1 MALNGLSS
9 LESEE
14 YISRDDPCKT
24 REEGAT
30 VFYLKNMP
38 SAVVARI
45 SDMQSAQQVS
55 LMDGATQ
62 TFIQRNGAKAREAFK
77 HGVSGWDNFPDKEGN
92 PIAPEFEQAMVGGE
106 TLKVLSDKTLDKIP
120 LAIIR
125 EVGDA
130 AFNKNSLSEPQ
141 RKKYEELSSAF
152 GGLSTSNATSADQT
166 NSETEAAPETQVAGN
181 TGRTRSK
188 PKKT

>member
-30 VFYLKNMP
+30 IFFLQNIP
-38 SAVVARI
+38 SAVMARI

-62 TFIQRNGAKAREAFK
+62 TFVQRNSAKAREAFK
-77 HGVSGWDNFPDKEGN
+77 YGVSGWENFADKEGN

-106 TLKVLSDKTLDKIP
+106 SLKVMTEKVMNKIP

-130 AFNKNSLSEPQ
+130 AFNKNSLTEPQ
-141 RKKYEELSSAF
+141 RKKFEELSSVFDGSNSSTAP
-152 GGLSTSNATSADQT
+152 SAETSN
-166 NSETEAAPETQVAGN
+166 NETEDATETQVAAS
-181 TGRTRSK
+181 TGKTRSKRTRS
-188 PKKT
+188 